1 MLEVYLF
8 IILSFI
14 LSLAIDLIYGEL
26 PEKIHPVVI
35 TGKII
40 TFFKNRLY
48 NTENKTKG
56 FFTVLFTIAVSSLL
70 LIIVMFLSSVNYFI
84 YFILFSVILS
94 STYSINMLISTAES
108 IENDLN
114 QSIDKARQS
123 VSYLVSRNTDELD
136 EAFIVSATIESLS
149 ENITDS
155 YIAPIF
161 YFMIFTCI
169 FLLFDINYLTLLL
182 LIPFIYRISNTLD
195 AMLGYKTPEFINIGF
210 VPAKLDDILNYIPSR
225 IAGIFVIISAYLT
238 GLDSKNSYRIMM
250 RDAGNC
256 PSPNSGYTMAPTAGA
271 LNIQLIK
278 KNTYILGDNTVEI
291 DLSHIS
297 KAVKLSSMTIFL
309 FTIFILIIIT
319 IFYMIL

>member
-56 FFTVLFTIAVSSLL
+56 FFTVLFTIAVSSLM
-70 LIIVMFLSSVNYFI
+70 LIIIMFLSSVNYFI

-94 STYSINMLISTAES
+94 STYSINMLISTAKS

>member
-1 MLEVYLF
+1 MLVYLF

-48 NTENKTKG
+48 NIENKTKG
-56 FFTVLFTIAVSSLL
+56 FFTVLFTIAVSSLM
-70 LIIVMFLSSVNYFI
+70 LIIIMFLSSVNYFI

-94 STYSINMLISTAES
+94 STYSINMLISTAKS

-161 YFMIFTCI
+161 YFMVFTCI

>member
-1 MLEVYLF
+1 MLEVYIF

-40 TFFKNRLY
+40 TFFKNILY

-94 STYSINMLISTAES
+94 STYSINMLISTAKS

-136 EAFIVSATIESLS
+136 ESFIVSATIESLS

-161 YFMIFTCI
+161 YFMVFTCI

-182 LIPFIYRISNTLD
+182 LIPFIYRVSNTLD
-195 AMLGYKTPEFINIGF
+195 AMLGYKTPELINIGF

-225 IAGIFVIISAYLT
+225 IAGVFVIISAYLT

-291 DLSHIS
+291 NLSHIS

>member
-14 LSLAIDLIYGEL
+14 LSLAIDLTYGEL

-70 LIIVMFLSSVNYFI
+70 LVIIMFLSSVNYFI

-94 STYSINMLISTAES
+94 STYSINMLISTAKS

-182 LIPFIYRISNTLD
+182 LVPFIYRVSNTLD
-195 AMLGYKTPEFINIGF
+195 AMLGYKTPELVNIGF

-291 DLSHIS
+291 NLSHIA

-309 FTIFILIIIT
+309 FTIFILFIIT

>member
-1 MLEVYLF
+1 
-8 IILSFI
+8 
-14 LSLAIDLIYGEL
+14 
-26 PEKIHPVVI
+26 
-35 TGKII
+35 
-40 TFFKNRLY
+40 
-48 NTENKTKG
+48 
-56 FFTVLFTIAVSSLL
+56 
-70 LIIVMFLSSVNYFI
+70 
-84 YFILFSVILS
+84 
-94 STYSINMLISTAES
+94 MLISTAKS

-182 LIPFIYRISNTLD
+182 LVPFIYRISNTLD
-195 AMLGYKTPEFINIGF
+195 AMLGYKTPELVNIGF

>member
-94 STYSINMLISTAES
+94 STYSINMLISTAKS

-161 YFMIFTCI
+161 YFMVFTCI
-169 FLLFDINYLTLLL
+169 FLLFDINYLTSLLL
-182 LIPFIYRISNTLD
+182 VPFIYRVSNTLD
-195 AMLGYKTPEFINIGF
+195 AMLGYKTPELVNIGF

-225 IAGIFVIISAYLT
+225 IAGVFVIISAYLT